1 MQCNH
6 CAISHFGVLFLLASI
21 VAPAGS
27 YDQVIARQPLGFPQD
42 HGAHP
47 AFRTEW
53 WYITGWLRTQTG
65 EELGVQVTFFR
76 HRPRVQENNPSLFA
90 PKQLIFAH
98 AAIAQAKHGRLFH
111 DQRAA
116 REVLGLAFAK
126 EGDTNVA
133 LDGWS
138 LKRNGSRYAAAIA
151 ARSFGLALVFEPRQ
165 PVLLQGDGGFSR
177 KGPHPSQASYYY
189 SLPHMDASGTVVLE
203 GRRLQVTGTAWL
215 DHEWSSEMLAEEAV
229 GWDWA
234 GVNLH
239 DGSALMFF
247 RLRDKAGN
255 TYWAGGSHRDAAGR
269 TKILHRDGA
278 AFTPTRRWRSPRTG
292 AHYPV
297 AMRVRAGEF
306 ELDLEPLMDDQ
317 ELDARASTG
326 TVYWEGAVRAKRNG
340 LEIGLGYLE
349 LTGYHGR
356 VRL

>member
-1 MQCNH
+1 MDYPL
-6 CAISHFGVLFLLASI
+6 AIPGHEF
-21 VAPAGS
+21 
-27 YDQVIARQPLGFPQD
+27 QFPRD

-47 AFRTEW
+47 DFRTEW
-53 WYITGWLRTQTG
+53 WYITGWLRTGGG

-76 HRPRVQENNPSLFA
+76 HRPRVQENNPSQFA

-98 AAIAQAKHGRLFH
+98 AAIADAKRGKLHH

-116 REVLGLAFAK
+116 REGFGAAFAK
-126 EGDTNVA
+126 EGDTDVA

-138 LKRNGSRYAAAIA
+138 LKRNGSSYLANID
-151 ARSFGLALVFEPRQ
+151 ARSFGITLVFEQRQ
-165 PVLLQGDGGFSR
+165 PLLLQGDQGLSR
-177 KGPHPSQASYYY
+177 KGPHPNQASYYY
-189 SLPHMDASGTVVLE
+189 SSPHLEVSGTVVLE
-203 GRRLQVTGTAWL
+203 GRRVQVAGRAWM

-229 GWDWA
+229 GWDWL

-239 DGSALMFF
+239 DGGALMVF

-255 TYWAGGSHRDAAGR
+255 THWAGGSHRNAAGR
-269 TKILHRDGA
+269 TQVIPRDSVV
-278 AFTPTRRWRSPRTG
+278 FTPARRWRSPRTN
-292 AHYPV
+292 AEYPV
-297 AMRVRAGEF
+297 AMRVRAGEI
-306 ELDLEPLMDDQ
+306 EIDLEPLMDDQ

-326 TVYWEGAVRAKRNG
+326 TVYWEGAVRAKRDG